1 MKFIVSSE
9 SLLRELQILG
19 GIINNNNT
27 LPILDNFLF
36 HLNGNQLILTA
47 SDLETSMSATIE
59 VESQDNTVI
68 ALPARL
74 LLDTLKTFPEQP
86 LTFVKTNEN
95 TVEISANNGKYALA
109 YLDGEDF
116 PKAAQVRD
124 PIKTKINGQI
134 LATAINTTLFASG
147 NDDLRPVMSG
157 VFFQF
162 NTSELTF
169 VATDAHKLVKYTRT
183 DIKADKNAEFIM
195 PKKPLQLLKS
205 ILQSVDEDL
214 VIEYNETNAE
224 FSFENLRMTCRLV
237 EGKYPNYEAVI
248 PKENPN
254 IMQIDRGEFLNSV
267 RRVSIFSNKTTHQV
281 RLKLAGAELQ
291 VSAEDFDYSNKAEE
305 RLGCDY
311 QGDDMQ
317 IGFNSRFLIEMLNNI
332 NCDVI
337 KLSMSLPNRA
347 GIITPIDHLDDG
359 EDVTMLVMPVML
371 NE

>member
-9 SLLRELQILG
+9 SLLKELQILG
-19 GIINNNNT
+19 GIINNTNT

-36 HLNGNQLILTA
+36 HLNGSQLVLTG

-59 VESQDNTVI
+59 VESKDSGMI

-74 LLDTLKTFPEQP
+74 ILDTLKTFPEQP
-86 LTFVKTNEN
+86 LTFVKTEN
-95 TVEISANNGKYALA
+95 NTLEISANNGKYAVS
-109 YLDGEDF
+109 YLNGEDF
-116 PKAAQVRD
+116 PRVVQVKD
-124 PIKTKINGQI
+124 PIKIQINGQI
-134 LATAINTTLFASG
+134 LSTAINATLFASG

-183 DIKADKNAEFIM
+183 DIQADKNAEFIM
-195 PKKPLQLLKS
+195 PKKPLQLMKG
-205 ILQSVDEDL
+205 ILQGIDEDVL
-214 VIEYNETNAE
+214 IEYNETNAE
-224 FSFENLRMTCRLV
+224 FSFRNVRMTCRLV

-254 IMQIDRGEFLNSV
+254 VMQIGRSEFLNSV

-305 RLGCDY
+305 RLGCEY
-311 QGDDMQ
+311 LGDDLQ

-332 NCDVI
+332 SCDEI

-347 GIITPIDHLDDG
+347 GIITPLDHVDQG
-359 EDVTMLVMPVML
+359 EDITMLVMPVML
-371 NE
+371 ND

>member
-1 MKFIVSSE
+1 
-9 SLLRELQILG
+9 
-19 GIINNNNT
+19 
-27 LPILDNFLF
+27 
-36 HLNGNQLILTA
+36 
-47 SDLETSMSATIE
+47 
-59 VESQDNTVI
+59 
-68 ALPARL
+68 
-74 LLDTLKTFPEQP
+74 
-86 LTFVKTNEN
+86 
-95 TVEISANNGKYALA
+95 
-109 YLDGEDF
+109 
-116 PKAAQVRD
+116 
-124 PIKTKINGQI
+124 
-134 LATAINTTLFASG
+134 
-147 NDDLRPVMSG
+147 
-157 VFFQF
+157 
-162 NTSELTF
+162 
-169 VATDAHKLVKYTRT
+169 
-183 DIKADKNAEFIM
+183 M

-205 ILQSVDEDL
+205 ILQSGDEDL

-224 FSFENLRMTCRLV
+224 FSFKNLRMTCRLV
-237 EGKYPNYEAVI
+237 DGKYPNYEAVI

>member
-9 SLLRELQILG
+9 SLLKELQVLG
-19 GIINNNNT
+19 GVINNTNT

-36 HLNGNQLILTA
+36 HLNESQLVLTA
-47 SDLETSMSATIE
+47 SDLETTMSSSIK
-59 VESQDNTVI
+59 VESKDSGMI

-86 LTFVKTNEN
+86 LTFIKTDNN

-109 YLDGEDF
+109 YLDGADF
-116 PKAAQVRD
+116 PKATQVSD
-124 PIKTKINGQI
+124 PSKTEINASV
-134 LATAINTTLFASG
+134 LATAINSSLFATG

-162 NTSELTF
+162 NSAALTF

-183 DIKADKNAEFIM
+183 DIQADKSAEFIM
-195 PKKPLQLLKS
+195 PKKPLQLLKG
-205 ILQSVDEDL
+205 ILQGSDET
-214 VIEYNETNAE
+214 VTIQYNETNAE
-224 FSFENLRMTCRLV
+224 FNFGNVIMTSRLV

-254 IMQIDRGEFLNSV
+254 VMQIKRGEFLNSV

-305 RLGCDY
+305 RLGCEY
-311 QGDDMQ
+311 MGDDLQ
-317 IGFNSRFLIEMLNNI
+317 IGFNSRFLVEMLNNLA
-332 NCDVI
+332 CDEI

-347 GIITPIDHLDDG
+347 GIITPMDSIEDG
-359 EDVTMLVMPVML
+359 EDITMLVMPVML
-371 NE
+371 ND

>member
-9 SLLRELQILG
+9 SLQKELQILG
-19 GIINNNNT
+19 GIINNTNT

-36 HLNGNQLILTA
+36 HLNGNQLVLTA
-47 SDLETSMSATIE
+47 SDLETSMSSSIA
-59 VESQDNTVI
+59 VESEDSGMI

-86 LTFVKTNEN
+86 LTFIKTEN
-95 TVEISANNGKYALA
+95 NTLEINANNGKYAVA
-109 YLDGEDF
+109 YLNGEDF
-116 PKAAQVRD
+116 PKAAQVKD
-124 PIKTKINGQI
+124 PIRTQINGTV
-134 LATAINTTLFASG
+134 LANAINATLFASG

-162 NTSELTF
+162 STEELTF

-183 DIKADKNAEFIM
+183 DIQADKNAEFIM
-195 PKKPLQLLKS
+195 PKKPLQLLKG
-205 ILQSVDEDL
+205 ILQGVEEDV

-224 FSFENLRMTCRLV
+224 FSFGSLRMTCRLV

-254 IMQIDRGEFLNSV
+254 VMQITRTDFLNSV

-281 RLKLAGAELQ
+281 RLKIAGADLQ
-291 VSAEDFDYSNKAEE
+291 ISAEDFDYSNKAEE

-311 QGDDMQ
+311 QGDDLQ

-332 NCDVI
+332 ECDEI

-347 GIITPIDHLDDG
+347 GILTPMDHFDPG
-359 EDVTMLVMPVML
+359 EDITMLVMPVML
-371 NE
+371 ND